1 MRIIIGFHAIE
12 EILKRK
18 YPGAELYLH
27 KKSHKRNEQLEKLA
41 LAQQTVVRAVSE
53 KELDSL
59 SEGRNHRG
67 AALLVPGG
75 KTIPKSLD
83 FKAFLETGKK
93 ADNALVVALDGVT
106 DPQNLGAV
114 MRSADLFS
122 IDLLLLPERRSA
134 QVNQTVLKVS
144 SGAAEYVPYTIVPNL
159 VRSLELLKEQGF
171 WVFGADMNGED
182 ISSVNMT
189 GKTVIVLGAE
199 GKGLSRLVLET
210 CDRVVSIPTTGHIDS
225 LNISV
230 AAGIV
235 MYEIQRQ
242 QKGV

>member
-1 MRIIIGFHAIE
+1 M
-12 EILKRK
+12 
-18 YPGAELYLH
+18 H

-41 LAQQTVVRAVSE
+41 LSLNISVRSVSE
-53 KELDSL
+53 KELDAL
-59 SEGRNHRG
+59 SEGQNHRG
-67 AALLVPGG
+67 ALLVIPGEKV
-75 KTIPKSLD
+75 KTKNADFSTFLTESKHAEKS
-83 FKAFLETGKK
+83 
-93 ADNALVVALDGVT
+93 VVVVLDGVT

-114 MRSADLFS
+114 MRSADQFA

-134 QVNQTVLKVS
+134 QVNQTVYKVS

-159 VRSLELLKEQGF
+159 VRALVQLKEQGF
-171 WVFGADMNGED
+171 WIYGADMNGES

-189 GKTVIVLGAE
+189 GKTVVVLGAE

-210 CDRVVSIPTTGHIDS
+210 CDKVVSIPTLGHIDS

-230 AAGIV
+230 AAGIM

-242 QKGV
+242 QR